1 MKVRVL
7 KGVFMALI
15 ALIFAV
21 FALFFS
27 VWVYLELSKRPSR
40 TDVVNLVAQHS
51 DELKRSYAAAQKD
64 IEMEWENMYQ
74 KMSRLVGRADKNR
87 GLMEAPAAAAA
98 VPEPSTQGTRS
109 DLLRK
114 HRANG
119 GAIS

>member
-1 MKVRVL
+1 MKLRVL

-27 VWVYLELSKRPSR
+27 VWVYLELQKRPSR
-40 TDVVNLVAQHS
+40 TDVVALVVQHS

-74 KMSRLVGRADKNR
+74 KLSRLVGRADKNR
-87 GLMEAPAAAAA
+87 GLSEAPAAAAA
-98 VPEPSTQGTRS
+98 VPAQSTQGTRS
-109 DLLRK
+109 DLLRR
-114 HRANG
+114 HHANG
-119 GAIS
+119 GAIT